1 MLRSVISLNGNE
13 SSKSG
18 TSKFMKYKWIYA
30 VVMVVAGVA
39 LISTA
44 QYMGA
49 IFGPALI
56 LGAILLVSGVFI
68 PFMRNKKDPPIKESN
83 DLYTVMGVGKT
94 LYGKRE
100 VDADGSY
107 IATKWFIY
115 LFLPIIPLGSY
126 RVWRGETAASVTLI
140 SAAAI
145 TQYRMVKVPLN
156 RGQILTTYLI
166 AYGTPILVILTLVY
180 LA

>member
-1 MLRSVISLNGNE
+1 MI
-13 SSKSG
+13 
-18 TSKFMKYKWIYA
+18 A
-30 VVMVVAGVA
+30 VGVA

-49 IFGPALI
+49 IFGVAFA
-56 LGAILLVSGVFI
+56 LGAILFVAGVFM
-68 PFMRNKKDPPIKESN
+68 PFKRQRNDAPTKETN

-100 VDADGSY
+100 VDTDGSY

-126 RVWRGETAASVTLI
+126 RVWRGETTASVTLI
-140 SAAAI
+140 SAASI

-156 RGQILTTYLI
+156 RSQVITTYLI
-166 AYGTPILVILTLVY
+166 AYGTPILIIFALVY

>member
-1 MLRSVISLNGNE
+1 
-13 SSKSG
+13 
-18 TSKFMKYKWIYA
+18 
-30 VVMVVAGVA
+30 MVVAGIV
-39 LISTA
+39 LVSTA
-44 QYMGA
+44 QYMGVM
-49 IFGPALI
+49 FGPAFT

-68 PFMRNKKDPPIKESN
+68 PFMRNKNDPPIKESN

-107 IATKWFIY
+107 VATKWFIY

-126 RVWRGETAASVTLI
+126 RVWRGETTASVTLLI
-140 SAAAI
+140 SASAT

-156 RGQILTTYLI
+156 KKQVITTYLV
-166 AYGTPILVILTLVY
+166 AYGIPIVAILALFYSV
-180 LA
+180 